1 MDAPSG
7 SGCIDEE
14 LGAIL
19 DSSVHELVEDGS
31 VTATTYTAGS
41 AILSVPSSSVQLST
55 EFGSGGGEGT
65 STSTGDSTGSETL
78 LAEFLVTVEGEVATI
93 SEISA
98 PAAQGGC
105 DGSADSEGCSR
116 QESEGSRSGRDI
128 SRLPRGELHL
138 FMRNN
143 MAR

>member
-1 MDAPSG
+1 MEATIGSG
-7 SGCIDEE
+7 SVDEE

-19 DSSVHELVEDGS
+19 DSNVHELVEEGS
-31 VTATTYTAGS
+31 VTATTYNAGP
-41 AILSVPSSSVQLST
+41 AILSVPSSSAQEST
-55 EFGSGGGEGT
+55 QFVSEGGEGT
-65 STSTGDSTGSETL
+65 STSTGDGTGSETL
-78 LAEFLVTVEGEVATI
+78 LAEFLVTVDGEVATI

-98 PAAQGGC
+98 PTAQGGS
-105 DGSADSEGCSR
+105 DGSAVSEGCSR
-116 QESEGSRSGRDI
+116 QESGGSRDGRDI